1 MSVPLFQRF
10 GRRMLEQ
17 RWATGG
23 LALLLLAASLF
34 LGWQSERRE
43 NADRYRQVT
52 VQARIL
58 GTSVASALAFDDDS
72 TARDYLAGLRLNP
85 AILAAGVYDESG
97 RLVAGYARPG
107 QAIPQQASQ
116 LDRNPGARQVS
127 AFEPVPAGGLERG
140 HVYLRAS
147 VEPLSARLSR
157 YLAIGI
163 LLVLAALSIAI
174 LGASNAASAAANRA
188 LQSEIAAREKAQAAL
203 RQAQKMEVLGQLTGG
218 VAHDFNNL
226 LMAASS
232 GLELMERA
240 RTEDRRKQ
248 LMTGI
253 SEALQRGA
261 RITGQLLA
269 FARRSPMQ
277 NEVVQLEQRID
288 KLAELLDHSLRE
300 DVSVKFDIGE
310 GLWPVQ
316 IDVSQ
321 FEVAILNLAVN
332 AKDAMP
338 SGGLICIA
346 AQNSPGGLEG
356 ADAVEVSV
364 ADEGL
369 GMSPEAIEKAFEPF
383 YTTKEIGR
391 GTGLGLSQVYGFV
404 QALGGTVEIAS
415 APGAGTKVTMLLPR
429 AEDATS
435 ESAAARSSSIAS
447 RPITGLRVMLVEDD
461 EALNE
466 LVGEMLVDLGV
477 DVARA
482 GSAAEGLALFAEGT
496 FDLVLSDMVMPGKL
510 DGLGFAR
517 QLRTER
523 AGVPVLL
530 MTGYSS
536 AADGAL
542 ADGFRVLRKPF
553 SSADLAAALSEAA
566 GNRAPV

>member
-1 MSVPLFQRF
+1 
-10 GRRMLEQ
+10 
-17 RWATGG
+17 
-23 LALLLLAASLF
+23 
-34 LGWQSERRE
+34 
-43 NADRYRQVT
+43 
-52 VQARIL
+52 
-58 GTSVASALAFDDDS
+58 
-72 TARDYLAGLRLNP
+72 
-85 AILAAGVYDESG
+85 VY
-97 RLVAGYARPG
+97 V
-107 QAIPQQASQ
+107 
-116 LDRNPGARQVS
+116 
-127 AFEPVPAGGLERG
+127 
-140 HVYLRAS
+140 RAS
-147 VEPLSARLSR
+147 VEPISARLSR

-240 RTEDRRKQ
+240 KTEDRRKQ
-248 LMTGI
+248 LMSGI
-253 SEALQRGA
+253 GEALQRGA

-310 GLWPVQ
+310 DLWPVR
-316 IDVSQ
+316 IDLLQ

-346 AQNSPGGLEG
+346 AQNSPGGLDG

-364 ADEGL
+364 ADEGE

-383 YTTKEIGR
+383 FTTKEIGR

-404 QALGGTVEIAS
+404 QALGGTIAITS
-415 APGAGTKVTMLLPR
+415 PPGDGTTVTMVLPR
-429 AEDATS
+429 AQQDAGTVS
-435 ESAAARSSSIAS
+435 TQPARSAQTTAIA
-447 RPITGLRVMLVEDD
+447 GLRVMLVEDD

-466 LVGEMLVDLGV
+466 LVGEMLVDLGI
-477 DVARA
+477 DLARA
-482 GSAAEGLALFAEGT
+482 GSAAEGLSLFAAGS
-496 FDLVLSDMVMPGKL
+496 FDLVVSDMVMPGKL
-510 DGLGFAR
+510 DGLGLAR
-517 QLRTER
+517 RLRSER
-523 AGVPVLL
+523 ADLPVLL
-530 MTGYSS
+530 MTGY
-536 AADGAL
+536 
-542 ADGFRVLRKPF
+542 
-553 SSADLAAALSEAA
+553 
-566 GNRAPV
+566 

>member
-1 MSVPLFQRF
+1 MSAPLFQRF
-10 GRRMLEQ
+10 GRGLLEQ
-17 RWATGG
+17 RWATAG
-23 LALLLLAASLF
+23 LAMLLLAASLF

-43 NADRYRQVT
+43 SVERYRQVT

-58 GTSVASALAFDDDS
+58 GSSVASALAFDDDS
-72 TARDYLAGLRLNP
+72 TARDYLAGLRLNQS
-85 AILAAGVYDESG
+85 ILAAGVYDETG

-116 LDRNPGARQVS
+116 LDHNPGSRQVS
-127 AFEPVPAGGLERG
+127 AFEPVKEGGLELG
-140 HVYLRAS
+140 HVYVRAS

-174 LGASNAASAAANRA
+174 LGASNAAAAAANRA

-240 RTEDRRKQ
+240 KTEDRRRQ
-248 LMTGI
+248 LVAGI

-288 KLAELLDHSLRE
+288 KLAELLDHALRE

-364 ADEGL
+364 ADEGQ
-369 GMSPEAIEKAFEPF
+369 GMSPEGIEKAFEPF
-383 YTTKEIGR
+383 YTTKEIGH

-404 QALGGTVEIAS
+404 QALGGTVEIS
-415 APGAGTKVTMLLPR
+415 SEPGDGTTVTMVLPR
-429 AEDATS
+429 ARVGEAGDDA
-435 ESAAARSSSIAS
+435 APRASIAPLAS
-447 RPITGLRVMLVEDD
+447 VNGLKVMLVEDD

-466 LVGEMLVDLGV
+466 LVGEMLVDLGL

-482 GSAAEGLALFAEGT
+482 GSAAEGLSLFSADA
-496 FDLVLSDMVMPGKL
+496 FDLVVSDMVMPGKL
-510 DGLGFAR
+510 DGLGLAR
-517 QLRTER
+517 RLRSER
-523 AGVPVLL
+523 AGLPVLL
-530 MTGYSS
+530 MTGYSN
-536 AADGAL
+536 AADDAL

-553 SSADLAAALSEAA
+553 SSAELAAALSEAA
-566 GNRAPV
+566 GQQRT

>member
-1 MSVPLFQRF
+1 VSAPLYQRF
-10 GRRMLEQ
+10 GRGLLEQ

-43 NADRYRQVT
+43 NAERYRQVT

-85 AILAAGVYDESG
+85 SILAAGVYDETG

-107 QAIPQQASQ
+107 QAIAQQASG
-116 LDRNPGARQVS
+116 LDRHPGARQVS
-127 AFEPVPAGGLERG
+127 AFEPVKEGGLELG
-140 HVYLRAS
+140 HVYVRAS
-147 VEPLSARLSR
+147 VEPISARLSR

-240 RTEDRRKQ
+240 KTEDRRKQ
-248 LMTGI
+248 LMSGI
-253 SEALQRGA
+253 GEALQRGA

-310 GLWPVQ
+310 DLWPVR
-316 IDVSQ
+316 IDLSQ

-346 AQNSPGGLEG
+346 AQNSPGGLDG

-364 ADEGL
+364 ADEGE

-383 YTTKEIGR
+383 FTTKEIGR

-404 QALGGTVEIAS
+404 QALGGTVAITS
-415 APGAGTKVTMLLPR
+415 PPGDGTTVTMVLPR
-429 AEDATS
+429 AQQDAGTVS
-435 ESAAARSSSIAS
+435 TQPARSAQTTAIA
-447 RPITGLRVMLVEDD
+447 GLRVMLVEDD

-466 LVGEMLVDLGV
+466 LVGEMLVDLGI

-482 GSAAEGLALFAEGT
+482 GSAAEGLSLFAAGS
-496 FDLVLSDMVMPGKL
+496 FDLVVSDMVMPGKL
-510 DGLGFAR
+510 DGLGLAR
-517 QLRTER
+517 QLRSER
-523 AGVPVLL
+523 ADLPVLL
-530 MTGYSS
+530 MTGYSN
-536 AADGAL
+536 AADAAL

-553 SSADLAAALSEAA
+553 SSAELAAALGEAA
-566 GNRAPV
+566 AAQARP